1 MADQLET
8 STTSPESMP
17 RMIAFMSSILE
28 RVSNSNDL
36 NRRLEP
42 TQKLSVF
49 HSLTTPTISIHS
61 YLQRIFKY
69 ADCSPSCFVVAY
81 VYLDRF
87 TQMQPLLPIDSFS
100 VHRLLITSVLVSAK
114 FMDDNYYNNAYY
126 ARVGGISTQEM
137 NLLEVDFLFGLGF
150 QMNVTPATYYTYCT
164 YLQREMLLQYPL
176 QFADSPVDLA
186 RRLKLHCSFDE
197 DESTHQKQLSV

>member
-36 NRRLEP
+36 NRRLEL

-150 QMNVTPATYYTYCT
+150 QMNVTPVTYYTYCT

-176 QFADSPVDLA
+176 QFEDSPVDLA

>member
-1 MADQLET
+1 MADQLEAT
-8 STTSPESMP
+8 TTSPESMP
-17 RMIAFMSSILE
+17 RMIGFMSSVLE
-28 RVSNSNDL
+28 RVSESNVL
-36 NRRLEP
+36 NRRFHP

-69 ADCSPSCFVVAY
+69 ADCSPSCFIVAY

-87 TQMQPLLPIDSFS
+87 TQMQPLLPIDSFN

-114 FMDDNYYNNAYY
+114 FMDDI
-126 ARVGGISTQEM
+126 VGGISTQEM

-150 QMNVTPATYYTYCT
+150 QMNVTPATYYTYCS
-164 YLQREMLLQYPL
+164 YLQREMLLQSPL

-197 DESTHQKQLSV
+197 DESTHQKQLAV